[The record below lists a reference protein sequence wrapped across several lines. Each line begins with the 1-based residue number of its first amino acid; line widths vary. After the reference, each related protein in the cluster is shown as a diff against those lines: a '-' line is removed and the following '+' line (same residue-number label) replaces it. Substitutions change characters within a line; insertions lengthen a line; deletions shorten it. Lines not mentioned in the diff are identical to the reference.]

1 MIARDLVVTSGT
13 SSASRAAPSATRV
26 ARSRVLRPS
35 IVGDGESEPAKRPP
49 RCKKQ
54 TLKTP
59 ARLTVAAPPNS
70 FSFLNVVCRC
80 SSTVEHLI
88 CNQVVASSILAIGLV
103 GTIALGGEVP
113 EWPKGADCKSAGL
126 CLRRFESSP
135 LHQYNNGFEGE
146 SGNSSVGRARAF
158 QARGRGFE
166 SRFPLQEYI
175 RDGSQRRQ
183 FFWRKFFGQ
192 RLVRLSSARM

>member
-26 ARSRVLRPS
+26 ARHRVLRPS
-35 IVGDGESEPAKRPP
+35 ILRRREAKAREAAFAMQEADP
-49 RCKKQ
+49 Q
-54 TLKTP
+54 TP

-135 LHQYNNGFEGE
+135 LHQYDSESDGE

-166 SRFPLQEYI
+166 SRFPLQTF
-175 RDGSQRRQ
+175 Q
-183 FFWRKFFGQ
+183 
-192 RLVRLSSARM
+192 

>member
-1 MIARDLVVTSGT
+1 MQEAD
-13 SSASRAAPSATRV
+13 P
-26 ARSRVLRPS
+26 
-35 IVGDGESEPAKRPP
+35 E
-49 RCKKQ
+49 
-54 TLKTP
+54 TP
-59 ARLTVAAPPNS
+59 FSLTVVPPPNS
-70 FSFLNVVCRC
+70 FFFLTLFVVCRC

-135 LHQYNNGFEGE
+135 LHQYDSELEGE

-166 SRFPLQEYI
+166 SRFPLQTI
-175 RDGSQRRQ
+175 RGQTRR
-183 FFWRKFFGQ
+183 
-192 RLVRLSSARM
+192 

>member
-1 MIARDLVVTSGT
+1 MLHGITGRE
-13 SSASRAAPSATRV
+13 PATPALPQRPFG
-26 ARSRVLRPS
+26 LRP
-35 IVGDGESEPAKRPP
+35 VLAD
-49 RCKKQ
+49 
-54 TLKTP
+54 
-59 ARLTVAAPPNS
+59 ARKCAIYRENNAMG
-70 FSFLNVVCRC
+70 RC

-135 LHQYNNGFEGE
+135 LHQYSDEFDGE

-166 SRFPLQEYI
+166 SRFPLQKKPSG
-175 RDGSQRRQ
+175 DGSERRQ
-183 FFWRKFFGQ
+183 FFWRTDFCFLER
-192 RLVRLSSARM
+192 RLFRLSRARMPM

>member
-1 MIARDLVVTSGT
+1 MTITFRDRAPTSQ
-13 SSASRAAPSATRV
+13 V
-26 ARSRVLRPS
+26 SRVTEELRRS
-35 IVGDGESEPAKRPP
+35 LHTMSMGHSDYSFRAGRSSQCELRGVRGG
-49 RCKKQ
+49 
-54 TLKTP
+54 
-59 ARLTVAAPPNS
+59 ARQEADPENAVQLDSCVTAANS
-70 FSFLNVVCRC
+70 FLLLNVVCRC

-135 LHQYNNGFEGE
+135 LHQYNDEFDGE

-166 SRFPLQEYI
+166 SRFPLQNFGTTEA
-175 RDGSQRRQ
+175 SE
-183 FFWRKFFGQ
+183 FFANRF
-192 RLVRLSSARM
+192 VY